1 MISLERFEEIVQE
14 ITDSLPEAFFREL
27 NGGVMVRE
35 PEKLHP
41 AAVDH
46 DLFVMGEYQRNY
58 YLGRFV
64 ILYYG
69 SFCGQSFQPPNG
81 SHANT
86 SQGFTVGI
94 STRYNGISFRN
105 LNAVCKDKKRC
116 SPCDAFV
123 SDENKV
129 FSLSASSE
137 KYV

>member
-14 ITDSLPEAFFREL
+14 ITDSLPEIFFREL

-41 AAVDH
+41 AALDH

-69 SFCGQSFQPPNG
+69 SFCKCYGYLGEDAMREQIRRVILHEFRHHLESLAG
-81 SHANT
+81 ERDLEWEDAAELAEYKTRRKNT
-86 SQGFTVGI
+86 
-94 STRYNGISFRN
+94 
-105 LNAVCKDKKRC
+105 
-116 SPCDAFV
+116 
-123 SDENKV
+123 
-129 FSLSASSE
+129 
-137 KYV
+137 